1 MNSIYTIYVPDRL
14 GTGTL
19 MFTDYGHQAPG
30 TRHQAPGTT
39 LGVKSAQWEH

>member
-1 MNSIYTIYVPDRL
+1 MNSLYTIYVPDRL

-30 TRHQAPGTT
+30 TT